1 MKNKADW
8 TSVKG
13 EIDRKVMKSK
23 NVQNLDLF
31 GAGDQEVWKVTIL
44 LQKTHPWLNT
54 HCLSHLH

>member
-31 GAGDQEVWKVTIL
+31 GAGDQEV
-44 LQKTHPWLNT
+44 
-54 HCLSHLH
+54 